1 MRNIVLIALATASIT
16 QSAAAQDLSSYTQS
30 LTSCIANLDG
40 VAAAEQA
47 FDRASVCAIDN
58 TAQFIFD
65 RSADYFGQRGKQLF
79 GQGFHI
85 QQSLQYSAAAGDKV
99 RGDLDAVI
107 PLRMGVAADSLPSG
121 ALFLQNGIS
130 RWTDQ
135 HGFDRS
141 DTRVGLVRRFQADNA
156 NLFGISAA
164 LQQNL
169 ERGHERRVFGLDYV
183 GRFGKGYVN
192 HYAAQTDWL
201 AGRNGF
207 QERAIGGKEIA
218 PPCCLFSASGFQER
232 AIGGKEIGVSLA
244 PTTAIKLDLSVGDW
258 DSQTEIGESVIR
270 NRVAVAWQP
279 HPYWRFSG
287 DYSDGN
293 QVDAHKS
300 MRIAFV
306 KPLGKHRA
314 KAQWV
319 GFGVARNEEVQSDD
333 MWRTVASENRI
344 EVVERKVPAR
354 EVRSG
359 DVALHFLQD
368 KAATGTTIR
377 IQASVAA
384 PAANEL
390 RVLVQLSP
398 GGGENPAVAGEDF
411 PVAPIVIVI
420 AQGSTAGVVQ
430 VAIPINPEI
439 KSERRLRAE
448 IIKVGGQA

>member
-1 MRNIVLIALATASIT
+1 MRNIVLVALATACIT
-16 QSAAAQDLSSYTQS
+16 QSAVAKDLSSYTHS

-47 FDRASVCAIDN
+47 VDRASVCAVDN

-107 PLRMGVAADSLPSG
+107 PLRMGVAANNLPSG

-135 HGFDRS
+135 HGFARN
-141 DTRVGLVRRFQADNA
+141 DTRVGLVRRFQADSE

-201 AGRNGF
+201 AGRN
-207 QERAIGGKEIA
+207 
-218 PPCCLFSASGFQER
+218 GFQER

-319 GFGVARNEEVQSDD
+319 GFGVARNEQVQSDD

-344 EVVERKVPAR
+344 EVVERKAPTRDAQ
-354 EVRSG
+354 SG
-359 DVALHFLQD
+359 DVRLRFLQNT
-368 KAATGTTIR
+368 AATGTTIR
-377 IQASVAA
+377 IEAYLSA
-384 PAANEL
+384 PAENDL
-390 RVLVQLSP
+390 RILVQLSP
-398 GGGENPAVAGEDF
+398 GSGDNPAIPGEDF
-411 PVAPIVIVI
+411 STEPIEIVIT
-420 AQGSTAGVVQ
+420 QGSTAGIAAVDM
-430 VAIPINPEI
+430 PHNPDN
-439 KSERRLRAE
+439 KSTRRIRAE

>member
-207 QERAIGGKEIA
+207 QERAIGGKEI
-218 PPCCLFSASGFQER
+218 
-232 AIGGKEIGVSLA
+232 GVSLA

-319 GFGVARNEEVQSDD
+319 GFGVARNEQVQSDD

-344 EVVERKVPAR
+344 EVVERKMPAR

-411 PVAPIVIVI
+411 PVAPIEIVI

-448 IIKVGGQA
+448 IIQVGGQA

>member
-1 MRNIVLIALATASIT
+1 MRNIVLVALATACIT
-16 QSAAAQDLSSYTQS
+16 QSAVAKDLSSYTHS

-47 FDRASVCAIDN
+47 VDRASVCAVDN

-107 PLRMGVAADSLPSG
+107 PLRMGVAANNLPSG

-135 HGFDRS
+135 HGFARN
-141 DTRVGLVRRFQADNA
+141 DTRVGLVRRFQADSE

-207 QERAIGGKEIA
+207 QERAIGGKEI
-218 PPCCLFSASGFQER
+218 
-232 AIGGKEIGVSLA
+232 GVSLA

-270 NRVAVAWQP
+270 NRVALAWQP

-319 GFGVARNEEVQSDD
+319 GFGVARNEQVQSDD

-344 EVVERKVPAR
+344 EVVERKMPAR

-411 PVAPIVIVI
+411 PVAPIEIVI